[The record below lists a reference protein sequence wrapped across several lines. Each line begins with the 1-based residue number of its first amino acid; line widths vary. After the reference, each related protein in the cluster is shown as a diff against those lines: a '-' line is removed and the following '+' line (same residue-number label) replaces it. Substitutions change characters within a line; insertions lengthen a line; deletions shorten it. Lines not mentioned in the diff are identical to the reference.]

1 MPDDSIKINDANLY
15 PAKVRINNA
24 YVKNRNFFPDLKII
38 SYTIPGKRLNEEWA
52 QSGLNEGEKGRKGD
66 AAKGRKGDAAI

>member
-38 SYTIPGKRLNEEWA
+38 SYTILG
-52 QSGLNEGEKGRKGD
+52 
-66 AAKGRKGDAAI
+66 